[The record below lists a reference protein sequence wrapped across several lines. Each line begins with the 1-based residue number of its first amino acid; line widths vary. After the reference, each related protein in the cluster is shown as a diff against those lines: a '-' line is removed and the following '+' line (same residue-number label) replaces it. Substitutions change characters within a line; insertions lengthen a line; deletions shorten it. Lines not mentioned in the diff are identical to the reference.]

1 MKFDEQELEAIVR
14 LQLNPDFGKLLGA
27 LGRHAEQLN
36 EALIMR
42 ELDSGALYQMRG
54 ETRGVTSILR
64 AIAEARQRL
73 ENIQTHREPNHE

>member
-1 MKFDEQELEAIVR
+1 MKFTEQELEAVVR
-14 LQLNPDFGKLLGA
+14 LQLNPDFGKLLA
-27 LGRHAEQLN
+27 AFGRHAEQLN

-64 AIAEARQRL
+64 AIAGARQQL
-73 ENIQTHREPNHE
+73 ENIQTHREPNYD